1 MSREGLKSSILC
13 MLIEG
18 SAIRATYFQSRLA
31 LGSAFQRYRLQPE
44 QVQEGVACV
53 CSAMTFETNARESS
67 CPQALLF

>member
-1 MSREGLKSSILC
+1 
-13 MLIEG
+13 MLIG
-18 SAIRATYFQSRLA
+18 SAIRATYSQSRLA

-44 QVQEGVACV
+44 QVQGEVACV